1 VQETV
6 VIIGTAGH
14 VDHGKSSLV
23 RALTGT
29 DPDRLK
35 EEKER
40 GITIDLGFAY
50 WKQADGRVIG
60 FVDVPGHERFVHTM
74 LAGAH
79 GIDLVL
85 LVVAADDGVMPQTHE
100 HLAIMRLLGLTR
112 AVVALTKVDLVEAPQ
127 RAAVTEQIAA
137 LLAPTPFAAA
147 DIIPVSVAD
156 GTGMDTLAARLRAEP
171 ARDRAGGLRFRLAVD
186 RCFSLAGAGTVVTGT
201 VLSGGVVVGDRVLV
215 SPTGLDARVRSLHR
229 QNQVAQAA
237 VAGDRCALNLVGP
250 AIDRLAIQRGDMVLD
265 PALHAPTQRI
275 DARIEVLTGEK
286 RPLTSWMPIRLHHA
300 AADVAGR
307 LVPLDVDRIV
317 PGETGLVQLVLDAP
331 VAALA
336 GDRIVLRDTSASR
349 TLGGGTLLDLR
360 APERRRR
367 TPERLAVLGA
377 LDAPAG
383 PAMLTAL
390 TSQDPWLVDLDLFPR
405 DRGLSAEAG
414 DAVLRGAGLVCLPG
428 ETARWGMAPDG
439 WTGLRRSAVTVL
451 DAFHKANPDL
461 QGITVPR
468 LRLAMQ
474 PRLAPAPFRAALAG
488 LQAAGDLVVEGAW
501 VRRPGHVARLVPEDE
516 KIWRGIL
523 PQLSDAERFRP
534 PRVRDFAQLLRVE
547 ERRVRR
553 VLKSVARRGEVDEV
567 ALDHFFLRTTVA
579 EMVTIAARLSD
590 PAGTLF
596 NAASFRDHLG
606 EGSHNAGRK
615 VAIQVLEFL
624 DRHGVTV
631 RRGDERFVNR
641 RRMGLFG

>member
-1 VQETV
+1 M
-6 VIIGTAGH
+6 IIGTAGH

-50 WKQADGRVIG
+50 WRQPDGRVIG

-85 LVVAADDGVMPQTHE
+85 LVVAADDGVMPQTRE

-112 AVVALTKVDLVEAPQ
+112 AVVALTKIDLVDAAR
-127 RAAVTEQIAA
+127 RAAVTGEIAT
-137 LLAPTPFAAA
+137 LLAPTPFARA
-147 DIIPVSVAD
+147 DIIPVSVIS
-156 GTGMDTLAARLRAEP
+156 GEGMDTLATRLRAEP
-171 ARDRAGGLRFRLAVD
+171 AHDRAGGLRFRLAVD

-201 VLSGGVVVGDRVLV
+201 MLSGGVAVGERVLV
-215 SPTGLDARVRSLHR
+215 SPSGLEARVRSLHR
-229 QNQVAQAA
+229 QNQAA
-237 VAGDRCALNLVGP
+237 EAATAGDRCALNLAGP
-250 AIDRLAIQRGDMVLD
+250 EITRTAIQRGDMVLD
-265 PALHAPTQRI
+265 PALHAPTRRI
-275 DARIEVLTGEK
+275 DARITVLGEEK
-286 RPLTSWMPIRLHHA
+286 RPLSNWMPIRLHHA
-300 AADVAGR
+300 AADVPGR
-307 LVPLDVDRIV
+307 LVPLDADRIV
-317 PGETGLVQLVLDAP
+317 PGEAGLVQLVLGAP
-331 VAALA
+331 IAALA
-336 GDRIVLRDTSASR
+336 GDRVVLRDTSASR

-367 TPERLAVLGA
+367 TPERLAVLAA
-377 LDAPAG
+377 LDAAVG
-383 PAMLTAL
+383 PAMLAAL
-390 TSQDPWLVDLDLFPR
+390 ADQDPWLIDVDQFLR
-405 DRGLSAEAG
+405 DHGLSAEAA
-414 DAVLRGAGLVCLPG
+414 DALLTAANLVALPG
-428 ETARWGMAPDG
+428 EGTRWGAAPSV
-439 WTGLRRSAVTVL
+439 WAALRRSAVAIL
-451 DAFHKANPDL
+451 DAFHAANPDL
-461 QGITVPR
+461 QGITAPR
-468 LRLAMQ
+468 LRLAVQ
-474 PRLAPAPFRAALAG
+474 PRLAPIPFPAALAG

-501 VRRPGHVARLVPEDE
+501 VRRPGHVARLLPEDE
-516 KIWRGIL
+516 AVWRAVL
-523 PQLSDAERFRP
+523 ARLSGAERFRP
-534 PRVRDFAQLLRVE
+534 PRVRDFAQSLRVD

-567 ALDHFFLRTTVA
+567 ALDHFFLRRTVA
-579 EMVTIAARLSD
+579 EMVAIATRLSD
-590 PAGTLF
+590 PVGTLF

-606 EGSHNAGRK
+606 EGTHNAGRK

-641 RRMGLFG
+641 WRAALFG